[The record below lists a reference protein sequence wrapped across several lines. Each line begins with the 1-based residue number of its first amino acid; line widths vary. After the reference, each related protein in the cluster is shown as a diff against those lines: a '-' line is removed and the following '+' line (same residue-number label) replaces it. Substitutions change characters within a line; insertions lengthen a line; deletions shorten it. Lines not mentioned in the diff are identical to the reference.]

1 MYRFHLDQVR
11 DDGFLTELI
20 TKFKENEVPR
30 FQKLQNYYKVKT
42 EILQRTMEPG
52 KPNNRLAHGF
62 ARYIANMAT
71 SFFMGRPVKY
81 EVPDETVPTEGQA
94 EDGEKEKVLDHS
106 EYKDILNKEL
116 QGNYINK
123 LNYDVA
129 KECSKKG
136 IGHYL
141 LFMDEEGS
149 LRIKKCDA
157 ESIIPVYS
165 PKLGEFLECA
175 VRLWE
180 DRKLDGTLIAEY
192 AAVYDKQYI
201 RYYRRRAAIGT
212 YQYYM
217 REDHGFSDIPV
228 IINWNNEEQMG
239 DYETVMTL
247 IDAYDRAQSD
257 TGNDMDYFSDAY
269 LCIAGAAEITDTA
282 GNGEDKGAE
291 EAAAVLRKN
300 KVLYLDESGQAQWL
314 TKNINDTAT
323 ENYKNRLYNDLFFLA
338 QVPALS
344 DESFAGNLSGVAIKY
359 KLIGLE
365 ELAIM
370 KQNAM
375 DASQKKLVSLVTE
388 YINLKYNKDFDPQKV
403 KLKYER
409 NLITNDTELIDNAA
423 KLENITSHETQL
435 SVLPSSIVQ
444 DAKDELDRITAE
456 NGEMEGLP
464 LVKDEDI

>member
-1 MYRFHLDQVR
+1 MYRFHAEQVR
-11 DDGFLTELI
+11 DEKFLTELI
-20 TKFKENEVPR
+20 TKFKSNDVPR
-30 FQKLQNYYKVKT
+30 FQKLQEYYDVKT
-42 EILQRTMEPG
+42 EILQRTMDSG
-52 KPNNRLAHGF
+52 KPNNKLAHGF

-71 SFFMGRPVKY
+71 SFFMGRPIKY
-81 EVPDETVPTEGQA
+81 EVPDETVPAEEQTEAGR
-94 EDGEKEKVLDHS
+94 KERILDHS
-106 EYKDILNKEL
+106 EYEEILNKEL
-116 QGNYINK
+116 RGNYINK

-141 LFMDEEGS
+141 LFRDEEGS

-157 ESIIPVYS
+157 ENIIPVYS

-175 VRLWE
+175 IRLWE

-201 RYYRRRAAIGT
+201 RHYRRWSVCGT
-212 YQYYM
+212 YQYYT
-217 REDHGFSDIPV
+217 RDVHGFSDIPV
-228 IINWNNEEQMG
+228 IVNWNNEEQTG
-239 DYETVMTL
+239 DYEPHIPL

-269 LCIAGAAEITDTA
+269 LCIAGAAEITDEA
-282 GNGEDKGAE
+282 GNGEGKDAE
-291 EAAAVLRKN
+291 RAAEVLRKN
-300 KVLYLDESGQAQWL
+300 KVLYLDEKGQAQWL

-323 ENYKNRLYNDLFFLA
+323 ENYKNRIYNDLFFLA

-375 DASQKKLVSLVTE
+375 DASQKKLISLVTD
-388 YINLKYNKDFDPQKV
+388 YINLKYNKNFDSQRV
-403 KLKYER
+403 QMKYER
-409 NLITNDTELIDNAA
+409 NLITNDTELIENAA

-435 SVLPSSIVQ
+435 SVLPSSIVEK
-444 DAKDELDRITAE
+444 AKDELDRIQKEAAE
-456 NGEMEGLP
+456 AEGLP
-464 LVKDEDI
+464 LVKDEEI

>member
-1 MYRFHLDQVR
+1 MYRFHAEQVR
-11 DDGFLTELI
+11 DERFLTELI
-20 TKFKENEVPR
+20 TKFKNNDVPR
-30 FQKLQNYYKVKT
+30 FRKLQDYYDVQT
-42 EILQRTMEPG
+42 EILQRVMDPG
-52 KPNNRLAHGF
+52 KPNNKLAHGF

-71 SFFMGRPVKY
+71 SFFMGKPVKY
-81 EVPDETVPTEGQA
+81 EVPDETVPA
-94 EDGEKEKVLDHS
+94 EDGEGEKILDYS
-106 EYKDILNKEL
+106 EYEDLLNREL
-116 QGNYINK
+116 SGNYIHK

-129 KECSKKG
+129 KECGKKG

-141 LFMDEEGS
+141 LFLDEEGN

-180 DRKLDGTLIAEY
+180 DRKLNGTLIAEY
-192 AAVYDKQYI
+192 AAVYDEKYI
-201 RYYRRRAAIGT
+201 RYYRRWSACGL

-217 REDHGFSDIPV
+217 REPHMLSDIPV
-228 IINWNNEEQMG
+228 IVNWNNEEQMG
-239 DYETVMTL
+239 DYEPVIPL
-247 IDAYDRAQSD
+247 IDAYDKAQSD

-269 LCIAGAAEITDTA
+269 LCIAGAAEITDSA
-282 GNGEDKGAE
+282 GNGEGKDADHAAE
-291 EAAAVLRKN
+291 VLRKN
-300 KVLYLDESGQAQWL
+300 KILYLDEKGQAEWL
-314 TKNINDTAT
+314 TKNINDTAS
-323 ENYKNRLYNDLFFLA
+323 ENYKNRVYNDLFFLA

-344 DESFAGNLSGVAIKY
+344 DESFAGNLTGVAIKY

-375 DASQKKLVSLVTE
+375 DASQKKLVSLVTD
-388 YINLKYNKDFDPQKV
+388 YINLKYNKDFDPGKV
-403 KLKYER
+403 VLKYER

-435 SVLPSSIVQ
+435 SVLPSAIVQ
-444 DAKDELDRITAE
+444 NAKDELDRIQQEAA
-456 NGEMEGLP
+456 EMEGLP
-464 LVKDEDI
+464 LVSDEEI

>member
-1 MYRFHLDQVR
+1 MYRFPIEQVR
-11 DDGFLTELI
+11 DDRFLTDLI
-20 TKFKENEVPR
+20 TKFKENDIPR
-30 FQKLQNYYKVKT
+30 FQKLQEYYKVQT
-42 EILQRTMEPG
+42 EILQRVMDPG
-52 KPNNRLAHGF
+52 KPNNKLAHGF

-71 SFFMGRPVKY
+71 SYFVGKPIKY
-81 EVPDETVPTEGQA
+81 QVPDETVQVEDPG
-94 EDGEKEKVLDHS
+94 EDGEKERILDNS
-106 EYKDILNKEL
+106 EYEDILNKEL
-116 QGNYINK
+116 KGNYIDK

-141 LFMDEEGS
+141 LFLDEEGK

-192 AAVYDKQYI
+192 AAVYDKEYI
-201 RYYRRRAAIGT
+201 RYYRRRSACGL
-212 YQYYM
+212 YRYYM
-217 REDHGFSDIPV
+217 RERHMMSDIPV

-239 DYETVMTL
+239 DYEPVMPL

-269 LCIAGAAEITDTA
+269 LCIAGASELVYGA
-282 GNGEDKGAE
+282 GLDDDENARS
-291 EAAAVLRKN
+291 ASATLRRE
-300 KVLYLDESGQAQWL
+300 KVLYLDEKGQAEWL

-323 ENYKNRLYNDLFFLA
+323 ENYKDRIYNDLFFLA

-344 DESFAGNLSGVAIKY
+344 DESFAGNLTGVAIKY
-359 KLIGLE
+359 KLVGLE

-375 DASQKKLVSLVTE
+375 DASQKKLVSLVTD
-388 YINLKYNKDFDPQKV
+388 YINLKYNKNFDPGKV
-403 KLKYER
+403 VFKYER

-444 DAKDELDRITAE
+444 NAKDELDRIQQEMAE
-456 NGEMEGLP
+456 AEGIP
-464 LVKDEDI
+464 IIKEEEI

>member
-1 MYRFHLDQVR
+1 MYRFHLEQVL
-11 DDGFLTELI
+11 DEEFLTDLI
-20 TKFKENEVPR
+20 TKFKNNDIPR
-30 FQKLQNYYKVKT
+30 FRKLQGYYDVQT
-42 EILQRTMEPG
+42 DILQRVMESG
-52 KPNNRLAHGF
+52 KPNNKLAHGF

-71 SFFMGRPVKY
+71 SFFMGRPIKY
-81 EVPDETVPTEGQA
+81 EVPDETVPVENPG
-94 EDGEKEKVLDHS
+94 EDGKKEKVLDHS
-106 EYKDILNKEL
+106 EYSDILNREL
-116 QGNYINK
+116 QGNYIDK

-141 LFMDEEGS
+141 LFLDEKGR

-157 ESIIPVYS
+157 EGIIPVYS

-192 AAVYDKQYI
+192 AAVYDRQYI
-201 RYYRRRAAIGT
+201 RYYRRYAACGT
-212 YQYYM
+212 YRYYM
-217 REDHGFSDIPV
+217 REPHMLSDIPV

-239 DYETVMTL
+239 DYEPVMAL

-257 TGNDMDYFSDAY
+257 TANDMDYFSDAY
-269 LCIAGAAEITDTA
+269 LCIVGASEAVYGAGLD
-282 GNGEDKGAE
+282 DDE
-291 EAAAVLRKN
+291 EGKSASATLRRE
-300 KVLYLDESGQAQWL
+300 KVLYLDEHGQAQWL
-314 TKNINDTAT
+314 VKNINDTAT
-323 ENYKNRLYNDLFFLA
+323 ENYKDRIYNDLFFLA

-344 DESFAGNLSGVAIKY
+344 DESFAGNLTGVAIKY

-375 DASQKKLVSLVTE
+375 DASQKKLISLVTD
-388 YINLKYNKDFDPQKV
+388 YINLKYNKNFDPGKV
-403 KLKYER
+403 VLKYER

-444 DAKDELDRITAE
+444 DTKDELDRIQKEMAE
-456 NGEMEGLP
+456 AEGIP
-464 LVKDEDI
+464 LIKEDEI

>member
-1 MYRFHLDQVR
+1 MYRFHAEQVR
-11 DDGFLTELI
+11 DERFLTELI
-20 TKFKENEVPR
+20 TKFKSNDIPR
-30 FQKLQNYYKVKT
+30 FRKLQEYYDVQT
-42 EILQRTMEPG
+42 EILQRTMDPG
-52 KPNNRLAHGF
+52 KPNNKLAHGF

-71 SFFMGRPVKY
+71 SFFMGKPVKY
-81 EVPDETVPTEGQA
+81 EVPDETVPA
-94 EDGEKEKVLDHS
+94 EDGEGEKVLDHS
-106 EYKDILNKEL
+106 EYEDILNKEL
-116 QGNYINK
+116 SGNYIHK

-136 IGHYL
+136 IGQYL
-141 LFMDEEGS
+141 LFLDEEGS

-192 AAVYDKQYI
+192 AAVYDKEYI
-201 RYYRRRAAIGT
+201 RYYRRRSACGT

-217 REDHGFSDIPV
+217 REPHMMSDIPV
-228 IINWNNEEQMG
+228 IVNWNNEEQMG
-239 DYETVMTL
+239 DYEPVIPL
-247 IDAYDRAQSD
+247 IDAYDKAQSD

-269 LCIAGAAEITDTA
+269 LCIAGAAEITDSA
-282 GNGEDKGAE
+282 GNGEGNDAE
-291 EAAAVLRKN
+291 HAAEVLRKN
-300 KVLYLDESGQAQWL
+300 KILYLDEKGQAEWL
-314 TKNINDTAT
+314 TKNINDTAS
-323 ENYKNRLYNDLFFLA
+323 ENYKNRVYNDLFFLA

-344 DESFAGNLSGVAIKY
+344 DESFAGNLTGVAIKY

-375 DASQKKLVSLVTE
+375 DASQKKLVSLVTD
-388 YINLKYNKDFDPQKV
+388 YINLKYNKDFDPKKV
-403 KLKYER
+403 VLKYER
-409 NLITNDTELIDNAA
+409 NLITNDAELIDNAA

-435 SVLPSSIVQ
+435 SVLPSAIVQ
-444 DAKDELDRITAE
+444 NAKDELDRIQQEMAE
-456 NGEMEGLP
+456 AEGIP
-464 LVKDEDI
+464 LISDEEI

>member
-1 MYRFHLDQVR
+1 MYRFHAEQVR
-11 DDGFLTELI
+11 DEKFLTELI
-20 TKFKENEVPR
+20 TKFKSNDIPR
-30 FQKLQNYYKVKT
+30 FQKLQDYYDVQT
-42 EILQRTMEPG
+42 EILQRTMDSG
-52 KPNNRLAHGF
+52 KPNNKLAHGF

-71 SFFMGRPVKY
+71 SFFMGRPIKY
-81 EVPDETVPTEGQA
+81 EVPDETVPAG
-94 EDGEKEKVLDHS
+94 DDEKEKVIDHS
-106 EYKDILNKEL
+106 EYKEILNKEL
-116 QGNYINK
+116 LGNYIHK

-129 KECSKKG
+129 KESSKKG

-141 LFMDEEGS
+141 LFYDEEGA

-180 DRKLDGTLIAEY
+180 DRKLDGTLIAGY

-201 RYYRRRAAIGT
+201 RYYRRWPAYRI

-217 REDHGFSDIPV
+217 REEHGFSDIPV
-228 IINWNNEEQMG
+228 IVNWNNEEQMG
-239 DYETVMTL
+239 DYEPVIPL

-282 GNGEDKGAE
+282 GNGEDKNAD

-300 KVLYLDESGQAQWL
+300 KVLYLDEKGQAYWL

-323 ENYKNRLYNDLFFLA
+323 ENYKNRIYNDLFFLA

-344 DESFAGNLSGVAIKY
+344 DESFAGNLTGVAIKY

-375 DASQKKLVSLVTE
+375 DASQKKLVSLVTD
-388 YINLKYNKDFDPQKV
+388 YINLKYNKDFDSQKV
-403 KLKYER
+403 VLKYER

-444 DAKDELDRITAE
+444 DAGAELNKIQKEVAKA
-456 NGEMEGLP
+456 EGLP
-464 LVKDEDI
+464 LITDEDI

>member
-1 MYRFHLDQVR
+1 MYRFHAEQVR
-11 DDGFLTELI
+11 DEKFLTELI
-20 TKFKENEVPR
+20 TKFKSNDVPR
-30 FQKLQNYYKVKT
+30 FRKLQEYYDVQT
-42 EILQRTMEPG
+42 EILQRVMDPG
-52 KPNNRLAHGF
+52 KPNNKLAHGF

-71 SFFMGRPVKY
+71 SFFMGRPIKY
-81 EVPDETVPTEGQA
+81 EVPDETVPVEGLE
-94 EDGEKEKVLDHS
+94 EDGEKIVDHS
-106 EYKDILNKEL
+106 EYEDLLNKEL
-116 QGNYINK
+116 QANYIHK

-141 LFMDEEGS
+141 LFLDEEGA

-180 DRKLDGTLIAEY
+180 DRKLNGTLIAEY

-201 RYYRRRAAIGT
+201 RYYRRRAACGL

-217 REDHGFSDIPV
+217 REPHMMSDIPV

-239 DYETVMTL
+239 DYEPVIPL
-247 IDAYDRAQSD
+247 IDAYDKAQSD

-269 LCIAGAAEITDTA
+269 LCIAGAAELTDEA
-282 GNGEDKGAE
+282 GNGEGNDADRAAE
-291 EAAAVLRKN
+291 ILRRN
-300 KVLYLDESGQAQWL
+300 KILYLDEKGQAEWL

-323 ENYKNRLYNDLFFLA
+323 ENYKNRVYNDLFFLA
-338 QVPALS
+338 QVPALT
-344 DESFAGNLSGVAIKY
+344 DESFAGNLTGVAIKY

-375 DASQKKLVSLVTE
+375 DASQKKLISLVTD
-388 YINLKYNKDFDPQKV
+388 YINLRYNKNFDPGKV
-403 KLKYER
+403 VLKYER

-444 DAKDELDRITAE
+444 NAKDELDRIQQE
-456 NGEMEGLP
+456 NMDAEGLP
-464 LVKDEDI
+464 YIKDEDI